1 MAAGSS
7 SAASQQTYGTYIHRV
22 PMDLINNADL
32 LRQTLN
38 NIYPNGYELEMGE
51 PGTTALVRCTQQEP
65 ADLQGYLQDAG
76 VLLTPAP

>member
-7 SAASQQTYGTYIHRV
+7 SAASRQTYGIYMHRV
-22 PMDLINNADL
+22 PMDLINNEEF

-38 NIYPNGYELEMGE
+38 NVYPGGYELEMGE

-76 VLLTPAP
+76 VILTVAP